1 MLLCNY
7 ILKNKEEKTMK
18 GIVVEKPGVVTLKD
32 DIPEPK
38 LSSYSAIVENIACGI
53 CNGTDLKII
62 DGHFKGFDTYPAVLG
77 HESVGRV
84 IEIGQNVHSFK
95 KGDYVLRTIL
105 DDVGPQYYSGWGSF
119 SEYSVV
125 YDYQSM
131 VHDGLKDVNEYYI
144 AQQVIP
150 SDIDPIKGTMI
161 ITFKEV
167 YTGLKSFGV
176 DSQHSILINGCGPV
190 GLSMIRFASL
200 MGVRKIFASDI
211 DQNRLDKALH
221 QGAHRIINPQNEN
234 LVNIIREEEKDGLDL
249 FIDAV
254 GINSLMNIGLNLV
267 KFNGK
272 IGVYGISPTCFSN
285 IDWSQAPY
293 NWTIQFVQWPNVKT
307 EATLHN
313 EVIDFVRHGKI
324 KLDDFVSHALP
335 LEDFQV
341 GLDLVK
347 NKKGLKVVLLIR
359 P

>member
-1 MLLCNY
+1 
-7 ILKNKEEKTMK
+7 MK
-18 GIVVEKPGVVTLKD
+18 GLVVEKPGMVTIKY

-38 LSSYSAIVENIACGI
+38 ISPYSAIVENIACGI

-84 IEIGQNVHSFK
+84 IEIGSKVQAFK
-95 KGDYVLRTIL
+95 KGDNVLRTIL
-105 DDVGPQYYSGWGSF
+105 DDVGPHYYSGWGSF

-131 VHDGLKDVNEYYI
+131 MDDGLEHVNEYYI

-150 SDIDPIKGTMI
+150 PDIDPVKGTMI

-176 DSQHSILINGCGPV
+176 TPQHSILINGCGPV
-190 GLSMIRFASL
+190 GLSMVRFASL
-200 MGVRKIFASDI
+200 IGVRKIFASDI
-211 DQNRLDKALH
+211 DQNRLDKALS

-234 LVNIIREEEKDGLDL
+234 LEKIIYDEEKDGLDL

-254 GINSLMNIGLNLV
+254 GINSLMNTGLNLV

-272 IGVYGISPTCFSN
+272 IGVYGISPVCSSEINWTK
-285 IDWSQAPY
+285 APY
-293 NWTIQFVQWPNVKT
+293 NWSIQFIQWPNVKT

-313 EVIDFVRHGKI
+313 EVVDFVRQGKI
-324 KLDDFVSHALP
+324 KLDDFVTHTMS
-335 LEDFQV
+335 LEDFQT

-347 NKKGLKVVLLIR
+347 NKKGLKVALLIKS
-359 P
+359 